1 MRTARDKWILAIL
14 PAVLTVVIYVWTYGR
29 GLQVS
34 VNRLMQQT
42 RAAEAARPS
51 RETIATAQATLQ
63 HLRAEAAAK
72 ALPAVK
78 VPPAVPAVQFAPPA
92 TGLQI
97 ITQILS
103 RNHILVVAAQTANK
117 SAGVSWPNEASDLPK
132 RIAERRNGA
141 APVLWS
147 VDMIGSYEQI
157 RQALEEI
164 AASDM
169 CVIPQDIAME
179 TLAPEASARHWTL
192 WIWL

>member
-1 MRTARDKWILAIL
+1 MRSRRDQWILAIL

-29 GLQVS
+29 GLQVN

-63 HLRAEAAAK
+63 HLRADLAAK
-72 ALPAVK
+72 AVPTVKAPPTAPAL
-78 VPPAVPAVQFAPPA
+78 QFAPPA
-92 TGLQI
+92 TGLQT

-103 RNHILVVAAQTANK
+103 RNQILVVSAQTADK
-117 SAGVSWPNEASDLPK
+117 SAGVTWPGEASDFPK

-147 VDMIGSYEQI
+147 VDMIGSYEQV
-157 RQALEEI
+157 RQALEDI
-164 AASDM
+164 AAGDL
-169 CVIPQDIAME
+169 CVIPQAIAME
-179 TLAPEASARHWTL
+179 WLAPEAAARHWTL